1 MDQRNE
7 KEIRNNR
14 RKKERRRRRA
24 PLSPPYSPSFLTLL
38 LREAAPRKKMAFTQT
53 EIDLLNGTVTVGGI
67 LSVCGCLFLV
77 GSAIYFRKLRH
88 SYWRAVVVL
97 ALWDGLTAATFV
109 PTPPLR
115 SFIFYIIFIYLLFDL
130 LIYLLQRMTLYVFCR
145 LSGDELL
152 AGTCSMG
159 PVRSKCVPAAGYC
172 SLFGAP
178 CWMA

>member
-1 MDQRNE
+1 
-7 KEIRNNR
+7 
-14 RKKERRRRRA
+14 
-24 PLSPPYSPSFLTLL
+24 
-38 LREAAPRKKMAFTQT
+38 MAFTQT

-115 SFIFYIIFIYLLFDL
+115 SFIFTFLFIYFVIFQ
-130 LIYLLQRMTLYVFCR
+130 IYFVIYYLVQRMTLYVFFFF
-145 LSGDELL
+145 LSF
-152 AGTCSMG
+152 
-159 PVRSKCVPAAGYC
+159 VR
-172 SLFGAP
+172 
-178 CWMA
+178 